1 MKKLLMLIVAI
12 HLLLS
17 GRAFPDEPLT
27 LKIAKLEPIPTNQPF
42 SFIVYGDTKENATVH
57 KRLMNMFFKEKD
69 ANDVAFILHT
79 GDLVKDGSEREEW
92 KEYFIDVVQP
102 IAERIPY
109 FPVIGNH
116 DYEEE
121 GKCDN
126 FAKLFSQVR
135 NRVFPKNS
143 VSMAYD
149 FWYSFVY
156 GNSIFII
163 LDANLMTYDEDFH
176 IPKKRA
182 ERQYHWLE
190 KVLKSASKD
199 AKIKHKFIFFH
210 QAPFVSAKK
219 KVLGFVAYH
228 LDDAEKLRKYKIG
241 KDFFLDIFRK
251 YDADVLFLGHIHYY
265 ERWVEQYEK
274 DGNKRRIT
282 WVTTGGGGAK
292 NEMKWH
298 GFTLGMRPPMV
309 LTKKERNERIRPYN
323 RRARRAKNVTN
334 WSLFQGYPTKKS
346 ETVRALEEHY
356 CIVHVDGDTVWMEV
370 KNKQRKLIETA
381 ILKKPESRRKTDIFK
396 NMIDK
401 K

>member
-1 MKKLLMLIVAI
+1 MKKLLILIITI
-12 HLLLS
+12 HLLLL
-17 GRAFPDEPLT
+17 GRTFPDEPLT

-42 SFIVYGDTKENATVH
+42 SFIVYGDTKENVTVH
-57 KRLMNMFFKEKD
+57 KRLIKMFFREKNS
-69 ANDVAFILHT
+69 NDVAFIVST
-79 GDLVKDGSEREEW
+79 GDLVKDGEKKKEW

-102 IAERIPY
+102 IAETVPY

-116 DYEEE
+116 DYEEK

-126 FAKLFSQVR
+126 FAKLFSVYYT
-135 NRVFPKNS
+135 P
-143 VSMAYD
+143 YD

-163 LDANLMTYDEDFH
+163 LDANLMTYDEYFH

-182 ERQYHWLE
+182 RRQYQWLE

-210 QAPFVSAKK
+210 ETPFVSAQE
-219 KVLGFVAYH
+219 KVFGFVTYH
-228 LDDAEKLRKYKIG
+228 LDQAEKLRKYKIG
-241 KDFFLDIFRK
+241 TDFFLDIFRK
-251 YDADVLFLGHIHYY
+251 YDVDAMFLGHVHYY

-274 DGNKRRIT
+274 DGKKRQIT

-292 NEMKWH
+292 NEMEWH
-298 GFTLGMRPPMV
+298 GFTLGTRPPQV

-323 RRARRAKNVTN
+323 RRAKRAKDVTH

-346 ETVRALEEHY
+346 ETVRALEKHY

-370 KNKQRKLIETA
+370 KNKKRKLIETA
-381 ILKKPESRRKTDIFK
+381 IIQNADL
-396 NMIDK
+396 
-401 K
+401 